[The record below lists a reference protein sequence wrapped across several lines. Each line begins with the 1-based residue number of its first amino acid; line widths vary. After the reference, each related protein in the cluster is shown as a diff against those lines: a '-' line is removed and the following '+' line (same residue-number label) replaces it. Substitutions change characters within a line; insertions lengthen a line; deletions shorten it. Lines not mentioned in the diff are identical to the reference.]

1 MQIRNSL
8 KGFEQNIILKCPRE
22 QFSVDCIC
30 SSSTLSLHTSTC
42 NSLCVFS
49 PESICGL
56 GRWLEM
62 ADGSQPR
69 KTSLTYSVDWDRGG
83 IEDFFFSLTSL
94 TLCKRTLFKVLVS
107 FSILLIIEYLISA
120 IGFDRLSAVVVHR
133 R

>member
-22 QFSVDCIC
+22 QFSVDCNC

-83 IEDFFFSLTSL
+83 IEDFFFSHFSNIVQKDSFQSFGWFLD
-94 TLCKRTLFKVLVS
+94 LVD
-107 FSILLIIEYLISA
+107 YRISH
-120 IGFDRLSAVVVHR
+120 ICNRV
-133 R
+133 